1 MPMPLSPR
9 RWLAHAAACLVLAW
23 PAFTAAYGPMYN
35 IGNLG
40 VLDSS
45 WYYQSIQYRIVENAR
60 QRNAGAKAA
69 DTSPAPSRDAVVKLV
84 TRADGPTRIP
94 SLLAAGY
101 PPAGRAQAESTFATL
116 LRSYGDIERRFGI
129 EPGDLG
135 GAAAAFVAGCWMA
148 MRGEDFPDRHFA
160 TLAAQMRRVMASQP
174 GFASVPAHERREAYE
189 QLAIIGMFMATTQMG
204 LKAKPDAALA
214 KSSRDAARGYLQQFL
229 KGDVDRLTLGEDGLV
244 LR

>member
-1 MPMPLSPR
+1 MTIR
-9 RWLAHAAACLVLAW
+9 RHRFARIAICFLLAW
-23 PAFTAAYGPMYN
+23 PVLAAAYGPMYN

-60 QRNAGAKAA
+60 QRNAGGKPADVPAA
-69 DTSPAPSRDAVVKLV
+69 PGRDAVVNLV
-84 TRADGPTRIP
+84 TSADGPTRIP

-101 PPAGRAQAESTFATL
+101 PPAGRAQAASTFATL

-135 GAAAAFVAGCWMA
+135 GAAAAFVAGCYMA
-148 MRGEDFPDRHFA
+148 MHGVDFPDRHFA
-160 TLAAQMRRVMASQP
+160 TLVAQMRRVMASQP
-174 GFASVPAHERREAYE
+174 GFASVPARELREAYE

-204 LKAKPDAALA
+204 LKSRPDEAVA

-229 KGDVDRLTLGEDGLV
+229 KGDVDRLTLGDDGLA

>member
-1 MPMPLSPR
+1 MSR
-9 RWLAHAAACLVLAW
+9 TKNRWVRIAMGIALAW
-23 PAFTAAYGPMYN
+23 PVLAAAYGPMYN

-60 QRNAGAKAA
+60 ERHAGRK
-69 DTSPAPSRDAVVKLV
+69 PAEAPPPAGREALAGLLTAPDGT
-84 TRADGPTRIP
+84 TRVPAR
-94 SLLAAGY
+94 LAAAY
-101 PPAGRAQAESTFATL
+101 PPAGRSQAESTFATL

-129 EPGDLG
+129 EAGDLG

-148 MRGEDFPDRHFA
+148 MHGADFPDRHFA
-160 TLAAQMRRVMASQP
+160 TLVAQMRQVMASQP
-174 GFASVPAHERREAYE
+174 GFAAVPARERREAYE

-204 LKAKPDAALA
+204 LKARPDPALA
-214 KSSRDAARGYLQQFL
+214 RSSRDAARRYLAGFL
-229 KGDVDRLTLGEDGLV
+229 KGDVDRLTLSDDGLR